1 MTFTLGLA
9 AGPAKALTVYTA
21 GPGGL
26 INSWPPASGKDRH
39 QGRRVPATTGKVMA
53 RLEAEAANPAPTC

>member
-26 INSWPPASGKDRH
+26 INSWPPAQEKTGIKVDVF
-39 QGRRVPATTGKVMA
+39 QATTGKVMA